1 MPGLIRLTRPCQD
14 INGIKFMK
22 VNVKFF
28 ALGKELVGASSL
40 EIEMGESDN
49 VKSLIGR
56 LQNEHPKF
64 KELKSFLVAVNM
76 EYADMRQS
84 LKDGDE
90 VAIIPPVSG
99 G

>member
-1 MPGLIRLTRPCQD
+1 
-14 INGIKFMK
+14 MK

-28 ALGKELVGASSL
+28 ALGRELVGNNSL
-40 EIEMGESDN
+40 EIELGESDN
-49 VKSLIGR
+49 IKNLIER

-64 KELKSFLVAVNM
+64 KELKSFVVAVNM
-76 EYADMRQS
+76 EYADMQKS
-84 LKDGDE
+84 LNDGDE

>member
-1 MPGLIRLTRPCQD
+1 M
-14 INGIKFMK
+14 N

-28 ALGKELVGASSL
+28 ALGRELVGQ
-40 EIEMGESDN
+40 GELQLQLPE
-49 VKSLIGR
+49 KTGIAGLITLLKER
-56 LQNEHPKF
+56 HPRF
-64 KELKSFLVAVNM
+64 AQLNSYLVAVNM
-76 EYADMRQS
+76 EYAGMDTQ